1 MKNKEKLSVLI
12 VDDSDITKHSLKHFF
27 EEYNF
32 EVITCN
38 DGLEGI
44 QRAIEYKPEIIFLDL
59 MMPNLNGIKMLQVI
73 KVMDDLKH
81 IPVVVI
87 SGNTNKQN
95 VMAAIEAGA
104 EKVLSKPLKKEVII
118 RCVNEILGE
127 EVLKKIDK
135 DSIITEE
142 ENLELRQQL
151 VKFFL
156 RSFPEKR
163 KAIVESLNSENRELL
178 KVVIHEIKG
187 TGGMIGYP
195 ELTVLS
201 SRVMGKLSNPN
212 VDWESIRFEINE
224 LFNVINKI
232 EYPKEENIF

>member
-1 MKNKEKLSVLI
+1 MKTKEKLSVLI

-44 QRAIEYKPEIIFLDL
+44 QRAIEYKPRLIFLDL

-73 KVMDDLKH
+73 KVMNDLKH

-95 VMAAIEAGA
+95 VMAAIESGA
-104 EKVLSKPLKKEVII
+104 EKVLSKPLKKEVLIK
-118 RCVNEILGE
+118 CVNEVLGE

-135 DSIITEE
+135 DSIISEE
-142 ENLELRQQL
+142 ENIELRQQL

-163 KAIVESLNSENRELL
+163 KAIVESLESQNRELL
-178 KVVIHEIKG
+178 KVVVHEIKG

-195 ELTVLS
+195 ELTVIS
-201 SRVMGKLSNPN
+201 NRVMNSLNNPN
-212 VDWESIRFEINE
+212 VDWEYVRFEINE
-224 LFNVINKI
+224 LFNIINKI

>member
-1 MKNKEKLSVLI
+1 MKNLEKLSVLI
-12 VDDSDITKHSLKHFF
+12 VDDSDIIKHSLKSFF
-27 EEYNF
+27 EEYGF

-44 QRAIEYKPEIIFLDL
+44 QRAIEYKPRIIFLDL

-73 KVMDDLKH
+73 KVMNDLKH

-95 VMAAIEAGA
+95 VMAAIESGA
-104 EKVLSKPLKKEVII
+104 EKVLSKPLKKEVLVK
-118 RCVNEILGE
+118 CVNEVLGE
-127 EVLKKIDK
+127 EVLKKMEK
-135 DSIITEE
+135 DSIISEE
-142 ENLELRQQL
+142 ENVELRQQL
-151 VKFFL
+151 IKFFL

-163 KAIVESLNSENRELL
+163 KAIIESIESQNRELL

-201 SRVMGKLSNPN
+201 SRIMNKLNNPN
-212 VDWESIRFEINE
+212 VDWEFIRFEINE

>member
-1 MKNKEKLSVLI
+1 MKTKEKLSVLI

-44 QRAIEYKPEIIFLDL
+44 QRAIEYKPRLIFLDL

-73 KVMDDLKH
+73 KVMNDLKH

-95 VMAAIEAGA
+95 VMAAIESGA
-104 EKVLSKPLKKEVII
+104 EKVLSKPLKKEVLVK
-118 RCVNEILGE
+118 CVNEVLGE

-135 DSIITEE
+135 DSIISEE
-142 ENLELRQQL
+142 ENIELRQQL

-163 KAIVESLNSENRELL
+163 KAIVESLESQNRELL
-178 KVVIHEIKG
+178 KVVVHEIKG

-195 ELTVLS
+195 ELTVIS
-201 SRVMGKLSNPN
+201 NRVMNSLNNPN
-212 VDWESIRFEINE
+212 VDWEYVRFEINE
-224 LFNVINKI
+224 LFNIINKI